1 MNTKR
6 LTQMFMDWA
15 DAHFPAG
22 SEPAPAGVGVPA
34 RGAKTWEAMTA
45 FRERHR
51 DFLHGL
57 MTGTVQVVGLD
68 KLRKRFGTRWPEMRA
83 GVHRI
88 TDACIQKR
96 LGPGGRV
103 ARIGDDGYL
112 VQFGHLSRSQVAAK
126 AAEIAAEV
134 TRLACGT
141 QSWSG
146 TLTLRRLDP
155 SARQH
160 HRIEAMRGIDDLE
173 CGFAAALA
181 RFENRERLEFDR
193 MRPALDIG
201 FWPMLSVRKRL
212 VSVYEGALTQALE
225 SGETRIGEA
234 AYPAADIGLLTCLL
248 DCRALELVGDRLGRF
263 DGGQRNAFVIA
274 SVHYATLAAE
284 RYRVRYRAAA
294 TALPAASRN
303 HLILQL
309 LRPPP
314 GAPSAHLPDLRAWA
328 PANIRGLVCRVG
340 PKHGS
345 IDGVS
350 GDDVL
355 GLSMDA
361 TAIASEAEQSLRQLG
376 RFLGDAK
383 AARIRTLLTGIA
395 EQSLASAAAAAGF
408 QYMGGQALIDLVPT
422 PGRVYRVP

>member
-15 DAHFPAG
+15 DEHFPAG
-22 SEPAPAGVGVPA
+22 HAAAGDAGASA
-34 RGAKTWEAMTA
+34 RGAKTWAAMTG
-45 FRERHR
+45 FRQRHR

-57 MTGTVQVVGLD
+57 IAGTVQVVDLD
-68 KLRKRFGTRWPEMRA
+68 NIRKRFGTRWPEMQA

-88 TDACIQKR
+88 ADACIQKR
-96 LGPGGRV
+96 LDPGDRF
-103 ARIGDDGYL
+103 ARIGDDGYV
-112 VQFGHLSRSQVAAK
+112 VQFGHLSQSQVAAK
-126 AAEIAAEV
+126 VAEIAEEV

-160 HRIEAMRGIDDLE
+160 HRIEGMRSIGDLE

-181 RFENRERLEFDR
+181 RFESRERLEFER
-193 MRPALDIG
+193 MRPALGIG
-201 FWPMLSVRKRL
+201 FWPMFSVAKRL
-212 VSVYEGALTQALE
+212 VSVYEGALTRP
-225 SGETRIGEA
+225 SGTGDTRIGEA
-234 AYPAADIGLLTCLL
+234 AYPATDIGQLTCAL
-248 DCRALELVGDRLGRF
+248 DCHALELVGERLGQFNGRR
-263 DGGQRNAFVIA
+263 RNAFVIA
-274 SVHYATLAAE
+274 SLHYATLAAE
-284 RYRVRYRAAA
+284 RYRTQYLAAA
-294 TALPAASRN
+294 GTLPAGSRN
-303 HLILQL
+303 HLILQVL
-309 LRPPP
+309 DPPP
-314 GAPSAHLPDLRAWA
+314 GTPSAHLPDIRAWA

-340 PKHGS
+340 PEPGR

-361 TAIASEAEQSLRQLG
+361 AAIAPTAEQSLRELG

-395 EQSLASAAAAAGF
+395 SRSLATAAAAAGF
-408 QYMGGQALIDLVPT
+408 QYMGGQALIDLVQT
-422 PGRVYRVP
+422 PGRVYRLS